1 MSKDVFTVDPIFFLP
16 IDIEED
22 LNISE
27 SNEKSNIVENKTF
40 SDKNILNC
48 EEKNNK
54 NENAEVITFSLNKND
69 RNIKSMTNSSKI
81 YISEI
86 FKRNWKLKSR
96 RLIAKLKKRLI
107 KQWNHYCL
115 IKFENNKNVVNNNFI
130 QEKIIKSNNI
140 NKKFDFN
147 NFINN
152 NVTNISHMNAIIN
165 NSLYHNNFNNINKFG
180 NINIFINQCNN
191 NNNKIDNS
199 FVSHNKNTK
208 NLTFN
213 YNYNEH

>member
-22 LNISE
+22 LNISK

-152 NVTNISHMNAIIN
+152 NVTNLSHMNAIIN
-165 NSLYHNNFNNINKFG
+165 NSLYHNNFNNINKFE

-208 NLTFN
+208 NLTLN
-213 YNYNEH
+213 YNNNEH

>member
-27 SNEKSNIVENKTF
+27 SNEKSNNVENKTF

-191 NNNKIDNS
+191 NNNKIYNS
-199 FVSHNKNTK
+199 FISHNKTTK
-208 NLTFN
+208 NLTLN
-213 YNYNEH
+213 YNNKEH

>member
-152 NVTNISHMNAIIN
+152 NVTNLSHMNAIIN
-165 NSLYHNNFNNINKFG
+165 NSLYHNNFNNINKFE

-191 NNNKIDNS
+191 NNNKID
-199 FVSHNKNTK
+199 K
-208 NLTFN
+208 
-213 YNYNEH
+213 

>member
-27 SNEKSNIVENKTF
+27 SNEKSNNVENKTF

-115 IKFENNKNVVNNNFI
+115 IKFENNNNVVNNNFI

-208 NLTFN
+208 NLTLN
-213 YNYNEH
+213 YNNKEH

>member
-27 SNEKSNIVENKTF
+27 SNEKSYIVENKTF

-152 NVTNISHMNAIIN
+152 NVTNLSHMNAIIN
-165 NSLYHNNFNNINKFG
+165 NSLYHNNFNNINKFE

-191 NNNKIDNS
+191 NNNKID
-199 FVSHNKNTK
+199 K
-208 NLTFN
+208 
-213 YNYNEH
+213 

>member
-27 SNEKSNIVENKTF
+27 SNEKSNNVENKTF

-152 NVTNISHMNAIIN
+152 NVTNLSHMNAIIN

-191 NNNKIDNS
+191 NNNKIDKS

-208 NLTFN
+208 NLTLN
-213 YNYNEH
+213 YNNNED

>member
-152 NVTNISHMNAIIN
+152 NVTNLSHMNAIIN

-191 NNNKIDNS
+191 NNKIDNS

-208 NLTFN
+208 NLTLN
-213 YNYNEH
+213 YNNKEH